1 VFARLTF
8 MKKLKLQQIEI
19 SMSQVIEKIEFNE
32 AGFNALMDGA
42 DQPDWLRDLRR
53 RAWNKFNE
61 LSWPGLREEEWMRTD
76 IRMFHLANYS
86 IHPETEATIP
96 EGLLSEGVTLGG
108 RTATV
113 DTVNRVSELSEKWAR
128 KGVLFGPLMQMASE
142 HGDKI
147 RPHLMTRAFQIGFD
161 RFAALHAAFWNSGTV
176 LYVPRGVALTEPVHM
191 LNALS
196 DGNADLSHTLV
207 ILEEGAEAT
216 VLSEMMSIPGND
228 GVAKGFHCGGI
239 ELIVGQGAFLR
250 FVNLQDWGQGVW
262 QFGHQKAIVGQ
273 DASLQW
279 TAGALG
285 SKLSK
290 VNQHVELTGP
300 RANSQVNG
308 VLFTENKQ
316 HLSYHTLQRH
326 MAPDCK
332 SDFLYKAAL
341 QDDSRT
347 VWRGMIKVDP
357 GAQKTDGY
365 QRNDNLLLSHN
376 ARADS
381 IPGLEIE
388 ADDVRCTH
396 GSTSGR
402 VDEELIF
409 YACSR
414 GFTRKEAI
422 QMIVTGFFQ
431 QVFDRITI
439 ESVRDAL
446 GLAISRRVRE
456 YE

>member
-1 VFARLTF
+1 
-8 MKKLKLQQIEI
+8 MKN
-19 SMSQVIEKIEFNE
+19 VIQKTSFDE
-32 AGFNALMDGA
+32 AGFQGWMETLE
-42 DQPDWLRDLRR
+42 QPEWVREIRLEAWRDFNRL
-53 RAWNKFNE
+53 AWPSN
-61 LSWPGLREEEWMRTD
+61 RDEEWMRTD
-76 IRMFHLANYS
+76 IRMFHLRDYALPVES
-86 IHPETEATIP
+86 RLEQVA
-96 EGLLSEGVTLGG
+96 GVLDTGVELGG
-108 RTATV
+108 KTVTV
-113 DTVNRVSELSEKWAR
+113 DSAVRVNELSERWAK
-128 KGVLFGPLMQMASE
+128 KGVLFGPLSELLQE
-142 HGDKI
+142 HGDRL
-147 RPHLMTRAFQIGFD
+147 RPYFMTRAFDYRVD
-161 RFAALHAAFWNSGTV
+161 RFAALHGAFWNSGTV
-176 LYVPRGVALTEPVHM
+176 LFVPRGVAITEPLHL

-196 DGNADLSHTLV
+196 DGAADLGHTLV

-216 VLSEMMSIPGND
+216 VLSES
-228 GVAKGFHCGGI
+228 VSESETARGFHCGGI
-239 ELIVGQGAFLR
+239 ELFVGQGAFLR
-250 FVNLQDWGQGVW
+250 YVNLQDWGKGVW
-262 QFGHQKAIVGQ
+262 QFGHQKALVDQ
-273 DASLQW
+273 DGSFQW
-279 TAGALG
+279 TVGALG
-285 SKLSK
+285 SRLSK
-290 VNQHVELTGP
+290 VNQHVSLIGKG
-300 RANSQVNG
+300 ANSQVNG
-308 VLFTENKQ
+308 VMFTEGKQ

-326 MAPDCK
+326 SAESCR

-341 QDDSRT
+341 QDQSRT
-347 VWRGMIKVDP
+347 VWRGMIKVDE

-365 QRNDNLLLSHN
+365 QRNDNLLLSSN

-409 YACSR
+409 YARSR

-439 ESVRDAL
+439 ESVREAL

>member
-1 VFARLTF
+1 MT
-8 MKKLKLQQIEI
+8 
-19 SMSQVIEKIEFNE
+19 QVLEKIGFHE
-32 AGFNALMDGA
+32 AGFEALMDSLT
-42 DQPDWLRDLRR
+42 QPEWLAEMRRD
-53 RAWNKFNE
+53 AWAKFNR
-61 LSWPGLREEEWMRTD
+61 LPWPSGRDEEWMRTD
-76 IRMFHLANYS
+76 IRMFNLDKYALGS
-86 IHPETEATIP
+86 GGTEAFP
-96 EGLLSEGVTLGG
+96 EGTLSEGVELGG
-108 RTATV
+108 HLVTV
-113 DTVNRVSELSEKWAR
+113 DSVPRVSELAPEWSK
-128 KGVLFGPLMQMASE
+128 KGVLFGPLSQLVNE
-142 HGDKI
+142 YPDVI
-147 RPHLMTRAFQIGFD
+147 RPHLMARTYDSGVD
-161 RFAALHAAFWNSGTV
+161 RFAALHAAFWSSGSL
-176 LYVPRGVALTEPVHM
+176 LYVPRNVVVNQPLHT
-191 LNALS
+191 LLALS
-196 DGNADLSHTLV
+196 DGSADLSHTLV
-207 ILEEGAEAT
+207 ILESGAEAT
-216 VLSEMMSIPGND
+216 LLAESCSLENSSGGVPG
-228 GVAKGFHCGGI
+228 GFHCGGI
-239 ELIVGQGAFLR
+239 EMIVGPGAHLR
-250 FVNLQDWGQGVW
+250 YVNLQDLGHGVW
-262 QFGHQKAIVGQ
+262 QFGHQKAIVHQ

-279 TAGALG
+279 TVGALG
-285 SKLSK
+285 SRLSK
-290 VNQHVELTGP
+290 VNQHVELAGAGAT
-300 RANSQVNG
+300 SQVNG
-308 VLFTENKQ
+308 VMFTEGKQ

-326 MAPDCK
+326 AAPHCR

-341 QDDSRT
+341 QDNSRT

-365 QRNDNLLLSHN
+365 QRNDNLLLSET

-409 YACSR
+409 YARAR

-446 GLAISRRVRE
+446 GLSISRRVRE